1 MDDVDGSALHRSISV
16 RREAPAGF
24 TNASDVSRGNI
35 QHHMPPRDLRSTFS
49 TFDSSHLDLDPFRAE
64 ALDELGEDPRVGLN
78 RRP

>member
-1 MDDVDGSALHRSISV
+1 
-16 RREAPAGF
+16 
-24 TNASDVSRGNI
+24 
-35 QHHMPPRDLRSTFS
+35 MPPRDLRSKFS